1 MISIWEN
8 WKQNIRP
15 SSTENESET
24 STAENEIERL
34 QCRYQRLNNEFK
46 ASQNYSRKQE
56 KVINQLEMKL
66 QNDTEQLKNEKLKN
80 EKLEQENIK
89 ITFIKNKMGSMNCK
103 FKFVTTILITLIA
116 IMIGIIIWQVYE
128 NHKYKNDFEAKQ
140 KEPPVFDDQLGKLEI
155 DNHRLET
162 EKQNCDKD
170 LKNIQTELQSRD
182 RENQNYK
189 TDLLEKQKEL
199 QASEERSNKLQTEK
213 QRLEDENQKYK
224 NDLQEKQKE
233 LQASEKQCCTFIDC
247 E

>member
-1 MISIWEN
+1 LISIWEN

-89 ITFIKNKMGSMNCK
+89 IPAIKNEMGSMNCK
-103 FKFVTTILITLIA
+103 LKFVTTILITLIA
-116 IMIGIIIWQVYE
+116 IMIGIIIWQVHE
-128 NHKYKNDFEAKQ
+128 N
-140 KEPPVFDDQLGKLEI
+140 
-155 DNHRLET
+155 R
-162 EKQNCDKD
+162 
-170 LKNIQTELQSRD
+170 SRD
-182 RENQNYK
+182 RENQ
-189 TDLLEKQKEL
+189 
-199 QASEERSNKLQTEK
+199 
-213 QRLEDENQKYK
+213 KYK
-224 NDLQEKQKE
+224 NNLQEKLKE